1 MHKKHTPSAQQAQ
14 EPFSLDQCSCPVVVI
29 DLKNNF
35 TAISSSGA
43 WDAAFSRCS
52 PLAVSPAL
60 PPGPYTVQLYSVLTA
75 VSAITGQVSTREG
88 RGTPTHPKHC
98 AGLSNNR
105 QGSPHPHVLASSAR
119 CESITRDERRKK
131 KGKRGKTPSE
141 AFTKSVQGGGGRGPG
156 PPAHVKRADL
166 PHSPSPY
173 DLACTVRAHP
183 TGNHQ
188 SPGASLGRSP
198 NGTRQVEERNFFLT
212 RHSDRCSQPPLS
224 PPLFNVAP
232 PFCRPRAL
240 PPPSK
245 GPLSRDKRRYGL
257 PETPDLAGPRQAGR
271 EWGPEVGRERHA
283 SMMLFVLRYM

>member
-88 RGTPTHPKHC
+88 RGHTHAPETLCGPEQQQARVPTPTC
-98 AGLSNNR
+98 ACIIGPVRIN
-105 QGSPHPHVLASSAR
+105 HAR
-119 CESITRDERRKK
+119 REEKK

-198 NGTRQVEERNFFLT
+198 NGTRQVEE
-212 RHSDRCSQPPLS
+212 
-224 PPLFNVAP
+224 
-232 PFCRPRAL
+232 
-240 PPPSK
+240 
-245 GPLSRDKRRYGL
+245 
-257 PETPDLAGPRQAGR
+257 
-271 EWGPEVGRERHA
+271 
-283 SMMLFVLRYM
+283 